1 MSLSRS
7 QPLSRNQEATI
18 YIGNLDEAA
27 SEALLYELFLQASPV
42 VHVHIPRDRITQA
55 HQGYGFV
62 EFRTEE
68 DADYAIK
75 IMNGIRLHGK
85 VLRIN
90 RSSQDKKTL
99 DVGANLFVGNLA
111 PDADEKVLF
120 DTFIMFGRLIETP
133 KVARDETT
141 GVSRGY
147 AFISYDS
154 FESSDAA
161 IEAMNGQ
168 YLCNRPITVNYA
180 FKKDGKGERHGTAAE
195 RLLAAQNRQA
205 TMAAGGG
212 GGSGMSSTLPGAAPS
227 TSQMP
232 PMGQPPFVSP
242 VMGPYSSMMP
252 HGVMSGMSG
261 VPGMPGVPGMVL
273 GAPSSAPA
281 GSGMPASTL
290 HHPPGYYHHQMAP
303 PGMPYPLQPGALP
316 LQYYPASPRPIMYPN
331 YPYPPPAPAPPPQP
345 PRT

>member
-1 MSLSRS
+1 MATSVGSRIGGGGMSLGKT
-7 QPLSRNQEATI
+7 QPVSRNQEATI

-27 SEALLYELFLQASPV
+27 TESLLYELFVQAGPV

-62 EFRTEE
+62 EFQSEE

-147 AFISYDS
+147 AFISYDA
-154 FESSDAA
+154 FDASDAA

-205 TMAAGGG
+205 AMAAGGANQ
-212 GGSGMSSTLPGAAPS
+212 SAVSPSMPPQYLSPNMPYGMPAPMPGTAYS
-227 TSQMP
+227 NYP
-232 PMGQPPFVSP
+232 PMG
-242 VMGPYSSMMP
+242 
-252 HGVMSGMSG
+252 
-261 VPGMPGVPGMVL
+261 PGMPLTP
-273 GAPSSAPA
+273 PTPF
-281 GSGMPASTL
+281 T
-290 HHPPGYYHHQMAP
+290 HPQHVQYSQVQQSQPMQYSQMQP
-303 PGMPYPLQPGALP
+303 FQQTPYPHQSPYPQQPPYPLP
-316 LQYYPASPRPIMYPN
+316 LQYMQHPQHMQYAHQANPN
-331 YPYPPPAPAPPPQP
+331 HPPAP
-345 PRT
+345 